1 MFMHEALM
9 YTFEGL
15 DGAGKTTQVRELRTH
30 FESQGLQVAVCI
42 SPSRTT
48 LGQFIRGHLSDLDP
62 WLKDRL
68 FVLDMQHSI
77 ANLPS
82 NTQLV
87 LWDRYV
93 DSIYS
98 SNKETGLRDVEELAK
113 DLPAPHRTFF
123 LDIPPEISWEREGQV
138 SDHPLDLEWLRMKY
152 ERYSLLSQKY
162 PDRFFRVDA
171 TQSLMGVRENLI
183 ARIRQDIMEIDSI
196 ERNVLQYI
204 G

>member
-1 MFMHEALM
+1 MHEALM

-42 SPSRTT
+42 SPSKTT
-48 LGQFIRGHLSDLDP
+48 LGQFIRGYLSDLDP
-62 WLKDRL
+62 WLKNRL
-68 FVLDMQHSI
+68 FVLDMQHSVV
-77 ANLPS
+77 NLPN

-98 SNKETGLRDVEELAK
+98 SNKETRLGDIEAIVK
-113 DLPAPHRTFF
+113 DLPTPHRTFF

-138 SDHPLDLEWLRMKY
+138 SDHPLDLEWLRMKH

-171 TQSLMGVRENLI
+171 TQPVMDVRENLI